1 MKTLVNIFCLSLLLA
16 ASVSFADTPIQVKK
30 TISFSAESNAPQ
42 KVQHECNL
50 QTQVPSYLSA
60 YAKKAVTFVDGD
72 FATEGKQL
80 KLEISSAFA
89 PGGGAWSGAKYVEVT
104 GELIENGKVI
114 GSFIG
119 SRYSTGG
126 MFGGFKGTCSITAR
140 CAKAIAKDISIWLKN
155 PTIDARLGNSN

>member
-60 YAKKAVTFVDGD
+60 
-72 FATEGKQL
+72 
-80 KLEISSAFA
+80 
-89 PGGGAWSGAKYVEVT
+89 
-104 GELIENGKVI
+104 
-114 GSFIG
+114 
-119 SRYSTGG
+119 
-126 MFGGFKGTCSITAR
+126 
-140 CAKAIAKDISIWLKN
+140 
-155 PTIDARLGNSN
+155 